1 MGGKGSGNRSAKG
14 VPYDKNPLW
23 QAQDPKNV
31 DKGTNHASIVFG
43 MALFDLVREEVDL
56 ADPEAVER
64 RFLDFLRCCDEAEI
78 RPMMT
83 GLAIAMNITPSQL
96 SRVGQGDESTLKRR
110 LTPESRKVL
119 KKAYQFMRLSW
130 EINLQTEKGNPV
142 KWLFLGKNYYG
153 MRDQTEQVVMHVD
166 EAAAL
171 PSALETAAKY
181 AALVGRDEP
190 RALEAEVIDVED
202 VTQSDSRETPGT

>member
-1 MGGKGSGNRSAKG
+1 
-14 VPYDKNPLW
+14 
-23 QAQDPKNV
+23 
-31 DKGTNHASIVFG
+31 
-43 MALFDLVREEVDL
+43 
-56 ADPEAVER
+56 
-64 RFLDFLRCCDEAEI
+64 
-78 RPMMT
+78 
-83 GLAIAMNITPSQL
+83 
-96 SRVGQGDESTLKRR
+96 
-110 LTPESRKVL
+110 
-119 KKAYQFMRLSW
+119 MRLSW

-171 PSALETAAKY
+171 PSARETAAKY

-202 VTQSDSRETPGT
+202 VTPPDSRETPGT